1 MTIQTSRRAF
11 LAAAASAFT
20 VGVALPGSRAK
31 AGVVASRLP
40 MNPERL
46 ATYISINA
54 DGSAVGWIG
63 KIDMGQGTEIGW
75 AQMIAEEL
83 DLPVEKV
90 SLVQGHTDVT
100 FNMGG
105 ASGSTGIFKGGA
117 AMRAAAA
124 EARSVLVGMAAE
136 KLGLPADQ
144 LTVDNSVVSAKT
156 DPAKK
161 VTYAALVGGQHF
173 DTLLTWNKQVGSD
186 LMVEGKAK
194 PKDPRDYKIVGKT
207 SPRRRDVAEKVLGQ
221 HAYMVDAK
229 VEGMLH
235 GRVIRPPVAGA
246 VPVSVD
252 ESSIAKIPGAKVVRE
267 KDFIG
272 VVAPKEW
279 HAVRAAREL
288 KVTWSDVKPPF
299 PGSAKIHDHIRAA
312 PTWKRDVDK
321 EKGKVDEAFAKA
333 AKVFEAEY
341 EWPFQSHASM
351 GPASGLVDARAD
363 GVKLW
368 SGTQKPHYARDG
380 VAKLLGLPQDKA
392 VCISLTGPGSY
403 GRNDSGDVVMDAAVL
418 SRAVGKPVRVQSMRH
433 EGTGWDPKA
442 PASVHTSR
450 VALDEDNKITA
461 WYFESKVFSK
471 RDAFN
476 NEGDP
481 AFTLAGQLL
490 GAPLKPTIIFG
501 GPDESYG
508 FPAYLKIS
516 NIIPPLLDRAS
527 PLRTAH
533 MRDPCGPQVHFAV
546 ESFMDELAYH
556 LGMDPLEFRLKNV
569 ENARDLAVI
578 KAAAEKAGWKPHT
591 AARKEARGDV
601 FLGQGIS
608 YASRG
613 GTRVAMVADVEVH
626 RTTGRVWV
634 RKWTVAHDC
643 GQIIN
648 PALLRLTIEGNVVQ
662 STSRA
667 LFEEVQFDDKM
678 VTSIDWNSYPILEM
692 QDAPETVDIILIDR
706 PEVTPTGAGE
716 GSTRPTAAAIANA
729 IYDATGVRLRR
740 APLTPER
747 IKAGMA

>member
-1 MTIQTSRRAF
+1 MTVQTSRRSF
-11 LAAAASAFT
+11 LAAAGALT
-20 VGVALPGSRAK
+20 VGVALPGARAR

-40 MNPERL
+40 LNPEKL
-46 ATYISINA
+46 ATYISINP

-63 KIDMGQGTEIGW
+63 KIDMGQGTEVGW

-90 SLVQGHTDVT
+90 SIVQGQTDVT

-105 ASGSTGIFKGGA
+105 ASGSTGIWKGGA

-136 KLGLPADQ
+136 KLGVPAER
-144 LTVDNSVVSAKT
+144 LGVDDGVIRVKG
-156 DPAKK
+156 DPARQA
-161 VTYAALVGGQHF
+161 TYAALVGGQHF

-194 PKDPRDYKIVGKT
+194 PKSPKDYKIVGKT
-207 SPRRRDVAEKVLGQ
+207 SPKRRDVAEKILGR
-221 HAYMVDAK
+221 HTYMVDAK

-252 ESSIAKIPGAKVVRE
+252 ETSIAKIPGAIVVRE

-288 KVTWSDVKPPF
+288 KVVWSDVKPPF
-299 PGSAKIHDHIRAA
+299 PGSDKIHDHIRAA
-312 PTWKRDVDK
+312 PTLKRDVDK
-321 EKGKVDEAFAKA
+321 EKGKIDEAFAKA
-333 AKVFEAEY
+333 AKVFEASY

-351 GPASGLVDARAD
+351 GPASGLVDARPD
-363 GVKLW
+363 GVRLW
-368 SGTQKPHYARDG
+368 SGSQKPHYARDG

-392 VCISLTGPGSY
+392 VCVSLTGPGSY

-442 PASVHTSR
+442 PASVHISR
-450 VALDEDNKITA
+450 VALDADNKITA

-481 AFTLAGQLL
+481 SHTLAGQLL

-508 FPAYLKIS
+508 FPAYLKVS

-533 MRDPCGPQVHFAV
+533 MRDPGGPQVHFAV

-569 ENARDLAVI
+569 ENQRDLAVI
-578 KAAAEKAGWKPHT
+578 KAAAEKAGWQPRLV
-591 AARKEARGDV
+591 ARKQVRGDV
-601 FLGQGIS
+601 FVGQGIA
-608 YASRG
+608 YASRS

-626 RTTGRVWV
+626 RATGKVRV

-648 PALLRLTIEGNVVQ
+648 PGLLRNTIEGNVVQ

-667 LFEEVQFDDKM
+667 LFEEVGFDDKM
-678 VTSIDWNSYPILEM
+678 VTSVDWNTYPILDIK
-692 QDAPETVDIILIDR
+692 DAPETIDIVLIDR
-706 PEVTPTGAGE
+706 PEIAPTGAGE
-716 GSTRPTAAAIANA
+716 GSSRPTAAAIANA

-747 IKAGMA
+747 VKSGMA

>member
-1 MTIQTSRRAF
+1 
-11 LAAAASAFT
+11 
-20 VGVALPGSRAK
+20 
-31 AGVVASRLP
+31 
-40 MNPERL
+40 
-46 ATYISINA
+46 
-54 DGSAVGWIG
+54 
-63 KIDMGQGTEIGW
+63 
-75 AQMIAEEL
+75 
-83 DLPVEKV
+83 
-90 SLVQGHTDVT
+90 
-100 FNMGG
+100 
-105 ASGSTGIFKGGA
+105 
-117 AMRAAAA
+117 
-124 EARSVLVGMAAE
+124 
-136 KLGLPADQ
+136 
-144 LTVDNSVVSAKT
+144 
-156 DPAKK
+156 
-161 VTYAALVGGQHF
+161 
-173 DTLLTWNKQVGSD
+173 
-186 LMVEGKAK
+186 
-194 PKDPRDYKIVGKT
+194 
-207 SPRRRDVAEKVLGQ
+207 
-221 HAYMVDAK
+221 
-229 VEGMLH
+229 
-235 GRVIRPPVAGA
+235 
-246 VPVSVD
+246 
-252 ESSIAKIPGAKVVRE
+252 
-267 KDFIG
+267 
-272 VVAPKEW
+272 
-279 HAVRAAREL
+279 
-288 KVTWSDVKPPF
+288 
-299 PGSAKIHDHIRAA
+299 
-312 PTWKRDVDK
+312 
-321 EKGKVDEAFAKA
+321 
-333 AKVFEAEY
+333 
-341 EWPFQSHASM
+341 
-351 GPASGLVDARAD
+351 
-363 GVKLW
+363 
-368 SGTQKPHYARDG
+368 
-380 VAKLLGLPQDKA
+380 
-392 VCISLTGPGSY
+392 
-403 GRNDSGDVVMDAAVL
+403 
-418 SRAVGKPVRVQSMRH
+418 MRH

-450 VALDEDNKITA
+450 VALDADNKITG

-533 MRDPCGPQVHFAV
+533 MRDPGGPQVHFAV

-591 AARKEARGDV
+591 AARKEVRGDV
-601 FLGQGIS
+601 FVGQGIA
-608 YASRG
+608 YAARA

-648 PALLRLTIEGNVVQ
+648 PGLLRLTIEGNVVQ

-678 VTSIDWNSYPILEM
+678 VTSVDWNSYPILEM

-716 GSTRPTAAAIANA
+716 GATRPTAAAIANA

>member
-1 MTIQTSRRAF
+1 
-11 LAAAASAFT
+11 
-20 VGVALPGSRAK
+20 
-31 AGVVASRLP
+31 
-40 MNPERL
+40 
-46 ATYISINA
+46 
-54 DGSAVGWIG
+54 
-63 KIDMGQGTEIGW
+63 
-75 AQMIAEEL
+75 
-83 DLPVEKV
+83 
-90 SLVQGHTDVT
+90 
-100 FNMGG
+100 
-105 ASGSTGIFKGGA
+105 
-117 AMRAAAA
+117 
-124 EARSVLVGMAAE
+124 
-136 KLGLPADQ
+136 
-144 LTVDNSVVSAKT
+144 
-156 DPAKK
+156 
-161 VTYAALVGGQHF
+161 
-173 DTLLTWNKQVGSD
+173 
-186 LMVEGKAK
+186 MVEGKAK
-194 PKDPRDYKIVGKT
+194 PKDPKDYKIVGKT
-207 SPRRRDVAEKVLGQ
+207 SPGRRDVAEKVLGQ

-252 ESSIAKIPGAKVVRE
+252 ESSIAKIPGVRVVRE

-312 PTWKRDVDK
+312 PTLKRDVDK

-351 GPASGLVDARAD
+351 GPASGLVDARPD

-380 VAKLLGLPQDKA
+380 VAKLLGLPLDKA
-392 VCISLTGPGSY
+392 VCVSLTGPGSY

-450 VALDEDNKITA
+450 VALDADNKITG

-481 AFTLAGQLL
+481 AYTLAGQLL
-490 GAPLKPTIIFG
+490 GVPLKPTIIFG

-533 MRDPCGPQVHFAV
+533 MRDPGGPQVHFAV

-601 FLGQGIS
+601 FVGQGIS
-608 YASRG
+608 YASRA

-648 PALLRLTIEGNVVQ
+648 PGLLRLTIEGNVVQ

-678 VTSIDWNSYPILEM
+678 VTSVDWSSYPILEM

-706 PEVTPTGAGE
+706 PEVASTGAGE

>member
-1 MTIQTSRRAF
+1 MTIQTTRRSF
-11 LAAAASAFT
+11 LAAASAFT
-20 VGVALPGSRAK
+20 VGVATPGAK
-31 AGVVASRLP
+31 ARAGIVASRLP
-40 MNPERL
+40 LNPEKL
-46 ATYISINA
+46 ATYVSINP
-54 DGSAVGWIG
+54 DGTVVGWIG
-63 KIDMGQGTEIGW
+63 KIDMGQGTDVGW

-90 SLVQGHTDVT
+90 TIVQGHTDVT

-105 ASGSTGIFKGGA
+105 ASGSTGIWKGGA
-117 AMRAAAA
+117 VMRAAAA
-124 EARSVLVGMAAE
+124 EARGVLMGMAAE
-136 KLGLPADQ
+136 QLGAPMDQ
-144 LTVDNSVVSAKT
+144 LIVEDGVISVKS
-156 DPAKK
+156 DPTKK
-161 VTYAALVGGQHF
+161 VTYATLVGGRHF

-186 LMVEGKAK
+186 LMVEGKTK
-194 PKDPRDYKIVGKT
+194 PKAPKDYKIVGKT
-207 SPRRRDVAEKVLGQ
+207 SPRRRDVAEKVLG
-221 HAYMVDAK
+221 HHLYMVDAK

-246 VPVSVD
+246 APVAVD
-252 ESSIAKIPGAKVVRE
+252 ESSIANIPGARVVRE

-272 VVAPKEW
+272 VVAPREW
-279 HAVRAAREL
+279 HAVKAARAL

-299 PGSAKIHDHIRAA
+299 PGSDKIYDHIRAA
-312 PTWKRDVDK
+312 PTLKRDVDK

-333 AKVFEAEY
+333 ARVFEAVY

-351 GPASGLVDARAD
+351 GPASGLVDARSD
-363 GVKLW
+363 SVKLW
-368 SGTQKPHYARDG
+368 SGSQKPHYARDG
-380 VAKLLGLPQDKA
+380 VAKLLGLPADKA
-392 VCISLTGPGSY
+392 VCMSLTGPGSY

-450 VALDEDNKITA
+450 VALDADNKITG
-461 WYFESKVFSK
+461 WHFESKVFSK

-476 NEGDP
+476 NESDP

-516 NIIPPLLDRAS
+516 NIISPLLDRAS

-533 MRDPCGPQVHFAV
+533 MRDPGGPQVHFAV

-569 ENARDLAVI
+569 ENPRDLAVI
-578 KAAAEKAGWKPHT
+578 KAAAEKAGWRPHT
-591 AARKEARGDV
+591 AARKQARGDV

-608 YASRG
+608 YASRA

-626 RTTGRVWV
+626 RVTGRVWV

-648 PALLRLTIEGNVVQ
+648 PGLLRLTIEGNVVQ

-667 LFEEVQFDDKM
+667 LFEEVTFDDKM
-678 VTSIDWNSYPILEM
+678 VTSVDWNSYPILDM
-692 QDAPETVDIILIDR
+692 KDAPETVDIVLIDH
-706 PEVTPTGAGE
+706 PEISPTGAGE

-740 APLTPER
+740 APLTPDR
-747 IKAGMA
+747 VKAGMA

>member
-1 MTIQTSRRAF
+1 MTIQTSRRTF

-40 MNPERL
+40 LNPEKL

-63 KIDMGQGTEIGW
+63 KIDMGQGTEVGW

-90 SLVQGHTDVT
+90 SIVQGHTDVT

-105 ASGSTGIFKGGA
+105 ASGSTGIWRGGA

-124 EARSVLVGMAAE
+124 EARGVLVGMAAE
-136 KLGLPADQ
+136 TLGVPADQ
-144 LTVDNSVVSAKT
+144 LGVDNGVVSAKA

-194 PKDPRDYKIVGKT
+194 PKAPKDYKIVGKT
-207 SPRRRDVAEKVLGQ
+207 SPRRRDVADKVLGK
-221 HAYMVDAK
+221 HVYLVDAK

-252 ESSIAKIPGAKVVRE
+252 ESSIATIPGAKVVRE

-272 VVAPKEW
+272 VVAPREW

-288 KVTWSDVKPPF
+288 KVVWSDVKPPF
-299 PGSAKIHDHIRAA
+299 PGSGRIHDHIRAA

-321 EKGKVDEAFAKA
+321 EKGNVDEAFARA

-351 GPASGLVDARAD
+351 GPASGLVDARPD
-363 GVKLW
+363 EVKLW
-368 SGTQKPHYARDG
+368 SGSQKPHYGRDG
-380 VAKLLGLPQDKA
+380 VAKLLNLPQDKA
-392 VCISLTGPGSY
+392 VCISMTGPGSY

-450 VALDEDNKITA
+450 VALDADNKITG

-533 MRDPCGPQVHFAV
+533 MRDPGGPQTHFAV

-569 ENARDLAVI
+569 ENPRDLAVI
-578 KAAAEKAGWKPHT
+578 KAAAEKAGWKPRT
-591 AARKEARGDV
+591 SARKEARGDV
-601 FLGQGIS
+601 FVGQGIS
-608 YASRG
+608 YASRA

-626 RTTGRVWV
+626 RVTGRVWV

-648 PALLRLTIEGNVVQ
+648 PDLVRLTIEANVVQ

-667 LFEEVQFDDKM
+667 LFEEVRFDDKM
-678 VTSIDWNSYPILEM
+678 VTSVDWNTYPILEM
-692 QDAPETVDIILIDR
+692 KDAPETVDIILIDH
-706 PEVTPTGAGE
+706 PEIASTGAGE
-716 GSTRPTAAAIANA
+716 ASSRPTAAAIANA

-747 IKAGMA
+747 VKAGMA

>member
-1 MTIQTSRRAF
+1 MTVQTSRRAF
-11 LAAAASAFT
+11 LAAASAFT
-20 VGVALPGSRAK
+20 VGVALPGSRAR

-40 MNPERL
+40 LNPERL
-46 ATYISINA
+46 ATYISINP
-54 DGSAVGWIG
+54 DGTAVGWIG
-63 KIDMGQGTEIGW
+63 KIDMGQGTDVGW

-90 SLVQGHTDVT
+90 SIVQGHTDVT

-105 ASGSTGIFKGGA
+105 ASGSTGIWKGGA

-124 EARSVLVGMAAE
+124 EARGVLMGMAAE
-136 KLGLPADQ
+136 KLGVPVEQ
-144 LTVDNSVVSAKT
+144 LTADNGVVSVKG
-156 DPAKK
+156 DPAKQ
-161 VTYAALVGGQHF
+161 VTYASLVGGQHF

-186 LMVEGKAK
+186 LMVEGKTK
-194 PKDPRDYKIVGKT
+194 PKSPKDYRIVGKT
-207 SPRRRDVAEKVLGQ
+207 SPARRDVAEKILGV
-221 HAYMVDAK
+221 HVYNVDAK
-229 VEGMLH
+229 VDGMLH

-252 ESSIAKIPGAKVVRE
+252 ESSIAKIPGVQVVRE

-288 KVTWSDVKPPF
+288 RVVWSDVKPPF
-299 PGSAKIHDHIRAA
+299 PGSDKIHDHIRAA
-312 PTWKRDVDK
+312 PTLKRDVDK
-321 EKGKVDEAFAKA
+321 EKGKIDEAFAKA
-333 AKVFEAEY
+333 AKVFEAAY

-351 GPASGLVDARAD
+351 GPASGLVDARPD

-368 SGTQKPHYARDG
+368 SASQKPHYARDG

-392 VCISLTGPGSY
+392 VCVSLTGPGSY

-450 VALDEDNKITA
+450 VALDADNKITA

-481 AFTLAGQLL
+481 SFTLAGHLL

-508 FPAYLKIS
+508 FPAFLKVS

-533 MRDPCGPQVHFAV
+533 MRDPGGPQVHFAV

-569 ENARDLAVI
+569 ENQRDLAVI
-578 KAAAEKAGWKPHT
+578 KAAAEKAGWQPHT
-591 AARKEARGDV
+591 AARRQMRGDV
-601 FLGQGIS
+601 MVGQGIS
-608 YASRG
+608 YASRA

-626 RTTGRVWV
+626 RVTGRVWV

-648 PALLRLTIEGNVVQ
+648 PGLLRLTIEGNVVQ

-667 LFEEVQFDDKM
+667 LFEEVRFDDKM
-678 VTSIDWNSYPILEM
+678 VTSVDWSTYPIA
-692 QDAPETVDIILIDR
+692 DIKDTPEAIDIILIDR
-706 PEVTPTGAGE
+706 PEVAPTGAGE
-716 GSTRPTAAAIANA
+716 GATRPTAAAIANA

-747 IKAGMA
+747 VKAGMA